1 MPGRLRTRCL
11 TDPDRRIGQMWLD
24 HTGHNSDRQ
33 HGSSTK
39 AWRFDAVGVMRP
51 IEGEAD
57 PRSAASTL
65 SFDHPGKARLRTPD
79 NWQQFAAQ
87 TVRLVGDE
95 WMYTPMA
102 KDAAKTEQRGVI
114 DGATGECAGPR
125 FFVAVLGASSYTFAE
140 ASWTQSLADWIAVHV
155 NMLAFFGG
163 VPRREVAP
171 EIAPAVWF
179 LRAATATFP

>member
-1 MPGRLRTRCL
+1 
-11 TDPDRRIGQMWLD
+11 MWLD

-39 AWRFDAVGVMRP
+39 AWRFDAVGMMRP

-87 TVRLVGDE
+87 TVRL
-95 WMYTPMA
+95 
-102 KDAAKTEQRGVI
+102 
-114 DGATGECAGPR
+114 
-125 FFVAVLGASSYTFAE
+125 AVMSGCIRR
-140 ASWTQSLADWIAVHV
+140 WRR
-155 NMLAFFGG
+155 MR
-163 VPRREVAP
+163 PRRNSGA
-171 EIAPAVWF
+171 
-179 LRAATATFP
+179 